1 MSLPT
6 RISQL
11 QLVGKQEKITSL
23 FSLKDK
29 NCTHLVRFM
38 MDSVNNVEKIMLV
51 KRKESVLHLGENMIT
66 PLINLNQLDIEIIM
80 PNTNLNGVCYVTPQ

>member
-1 MSLPT
+1 
-6 RISQL
+6 
-11 QLVGKQEKITSL
+11 
-23 FSLKDK
+23 
-29 NCTHLVRFM
+29 M